1 MGNAV
6 NAPETA
12 ALHREP
18 AMDRTAVVTGASGF
32 IGPGL
37 CRRLKANGWRVRAL
51 MRRPVAG
58 PWDDLCLADLGR
70 EPVPLEALA
79 GVDCVFH
86 LAGKAHALA
95 ESAGAEDAYRL
106 ANYQSTLDL
115 LATARAQGVRAFVYF
130 SSVKAGGQGDSPG
143 PDPGPRLAALTPYGR
158 SKRLAEEAVLSAGAI
173 PHPVVLRPSL
183 VYGPHPK
190 GYLNLLI
197 RAVRAGWFP
206 PLPELGNRRS
216 MIHRDDLAAAAL
228 CCADDPRANGK
239 TYVVTDGHPYST
251 RQVYEFILESL
262 GRRTPGWTLPVGL
275 LHLAARGGDALGR
288 IRGRRVLFDSDVL
301 DKLIGSALYDGGQI
315 TQDLGFTPRRDLQE
329 SMPEIVAT
337 TGT

>member
-1 MGNAV
+1 MDNLV
-6 NAPETA
+6 NARETA
-12 ALHREP
+12 TLHREP

-37 CRRLKANGWRVRAL
+37 CQLLKANGWRVRAL

-58 PWDDLCLADLGR
+58 PWDDVFLVDLGR

-79 GVDCVFH
+79 GADCVFH

-95 ESAGAEDAYRL
+95 ESAGAEEAYRL

-115 LATARAQGVRAFVYF
+115 LAAARAQGVRAFIYF
-130 SSVKAGGQGDSPG
+130 SSVKAMGDGGGTG
-143 PDPGPRLAALTPYGR
+143 PDPEPKLAALTPYGR
-158 SKRLAEEAVLSAGAI
+158 SKRLAEEAVLTTGAI

-190 GYLNLLI
+190 GYLNLII

-206 PLPELGNRRS
+206 PLPELGNMRS
-216 MIHRDDLAAAAL
+216 MIHRDDLAAATL
-228 CCADDPRANGK
+228 CCADDPRANGQ
-239 TYVVTDGHPYST
+239 TYVVTDGNPYST
-251 RQVYEFILESL
+251 RQIYEFILESL

-275 LHLAARGGDALGR
+275 LHLAARSGDALGR

-301 DKLIGSALYDGGQI
+301 DKLIGSALYDGGSI
-315 TQDLGFTPRRDLQE
+315 TQELGFTPQRNLNE
-329 SMPEIVAT
+329 SMPEMVAT
-337 TGT
+337 TT